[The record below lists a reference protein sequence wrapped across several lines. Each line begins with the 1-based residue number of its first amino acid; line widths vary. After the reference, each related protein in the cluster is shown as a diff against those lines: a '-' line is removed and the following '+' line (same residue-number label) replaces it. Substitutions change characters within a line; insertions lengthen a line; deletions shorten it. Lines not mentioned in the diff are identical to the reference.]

1 MKNENGEIRDLDDS
15 FGHHFSFC
23 WIPLLLKLRI
33 PIVSLPDYKL
43 PLCRI
48 PVPFCRI
55 PIEQKNRSFRVKK
68 VFIREKHWE
77 TMKWYPTNEKVVSN
91 K

>member
-33 PIVSLPDYKL
+33 PIDSLLDYK
-43 PLCRI
+43 
-48 PVPFCRI
+48 
-55 PIEQKNRSFRVKK
+55 
-68 VFIREKHWE
+68 
-77 TMKWYPTNEKVVSN
+77 
-91 K
+91 